1 MRRGIALFLALL
13 LPLLALGCDKT
24 GSDLGT
30 YSTAPGNTADDK
42 PVQEKTV
49 GILFP
54 NDTQTRWQEDA
65 KKLSAGL
72 EELGCAVQIA
82 YSQNDPARQA
92 EQMEEMVKGSVDCL
106 IVAAVDSLALTGVLE
121 QAKNAGIAVI
131 AYDRLLMNT
140 DAAACYVGF
149 DDLRTGIAIA
159 ERIVKAKQLESAQAE
174 DKSYTVEFFM
184 GSPENNSAV
193 LLHQGIMVTLKP
205 YLDSGVLVCRT
216 GRTAFEDVCTQ
227 DWLAERAKADCQK
240 YLAEFYP
247 EETPDILCAASD
259 DLAGG
264 CIAALEESGR
274 ENWPLIIGQDGAPE
288 GVKQIVAGK
297 QSVTMYKNYGAL
309 VFQCLTAAQQLL
321 NGKTVENG
329 EIVCHNGVK
338 EIPALLTETI
348 LIDGD
353 NYRQE
358 LIDSGIYTEQQLT
371 PENSN

>member
-1 MRRGIALFLALL
+1 MRKGIALLLALL

-30 YSTAPGNTADDK
+30 YSTAPGNTAEDK

-54 NDTQTRWQEDA
+54 NDTQIRWQEDA

-72 EELGCAVQIA
+72 EELGCTVHIA
-82 YSQNDPARQA
+82 YSQDDPAKQA
-92 EQMEEMVKGSVDCL
+92 EQMEEMIGESVDCL

-140 DAAACYVGF
+140 DAASCYVGF
-149 DDLRTGIAIA
+149 DDLRTGIAMA
-159 ERIVKAKQLESAQAE
+159 ERLVKAKQLESAQAE
-174 DKSYTVEFFM
+174 ARSYTIEFFM

-193 LLHQGIMVTLKP
+193 LLHQGIMLTLKP

-216 GRTAFEDVCTQ
+216 GRVAFEDACTQ
-227 DWLAERAKADCQK
+227 DWLAERAEADCRT
-240 YLAEFYP
+240 YLADFYA
-247 EETPDILCAASD
+247 EEMPDILCAASD

-264 CIAALEESGR
+264 CIAALEELGR
-274 ENWPLIIGQDGAPE
+274 EDWPLIIGQDGTPE

-309 VFQCLTAAQQLL
+309 VFQCLTAAQRLL
-321 NGKTVENG
+321 TG
-329 EIVCHNGVK
+329 EPVDSGETVCHNGAK
-338 EIPALLTETI
+338 EIPALLTQTV
-348 LIDGD
+348 LIDSD

-358 LIDSGIYTEQQLT
+358 LIDSGIYTDQQLT
-371 PENSN
+371 PDTQ